1 MQCMVSS
8 LFYCTTVTQK
18 VTVRLLLCAETKVE
32 LLNWTKRVMFVM
44 KFVLM
49 ATRSC
54 RLEVGHAH
62 EITVLERRR
71 TAEKN
76 N

>member
-1 MQCMVSS
+1 MYGF
-8 LFYCTTVTQK
+8 LTFYCSTVAQK
-18 VTVRLLLCAETKVE
+18 ATVRLLLCAEIKIE
-32 LLNWTKRVMFVM
+32 RLNWTKRVMFVM

-62 EITVLERRR
+62 ETAALERCR